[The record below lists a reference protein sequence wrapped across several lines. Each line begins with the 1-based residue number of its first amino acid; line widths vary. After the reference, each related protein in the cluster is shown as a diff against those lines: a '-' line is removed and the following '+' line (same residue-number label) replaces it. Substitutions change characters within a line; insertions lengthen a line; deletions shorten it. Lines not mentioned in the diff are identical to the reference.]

1 MFPTSGKAGGLRIS
15 LFVARGQFSQERCFR
30 VAEWIEH
37 LALSGWRHWVLDF
50 TDAGHVDFRGFERLL
65 RTARLLET
73 TGGAFCWCGMSPYL
87 RDISLVAGAHD
98 RPVYPDSRAAVMGL
112 EVVAA

>member
-37 LALSGWRHWVLDF
+37 LALSGWRLPSA
-50 TDAGHVDFRGFERLL
+50 DAVSSGTVSEALSAESALAGKDR
-65 RTARLLET
+65 AR
-73 TGGAFCWCGMSPYL
+73 
-87 RDISLVAGAHD
+87 
-98 RPVYPDSRAAVMGL
+98 
-112 EVVAA
+112 